1 MPEQVQNIL
10 NKVVDWW
17 KKFNTK
23 QKALLISLTAIVILS
38 LVILSVVMTRPH
50 YISLYDAANTKEASA
65 IKELLD
71 GEGDF
76 DYKVTGTTHFDINA
90 KQESEANMLLGKNN
104 YATNGYNLTQA
115 DLSKVVN
122 GSFSTTEADKQKMY
136 REYLETKLAEDL
148 MAQDLV
154 ESATV
159 SIDIADD
166 DGTLISRMQESSASV
181 SLRLNGPIND
191 SQAYGIARFV
201 ATQIGNNST
210 DKVTIIDQGTSK
222 ILYSGADQD
231 SDLAVL
237 SSQLDE
243 QERRAAA
250 VKAEI
255 KSALAES
262 GLFSN
267 VEVGLNLDMSFDDV
281 EDTIHRYWHNEG
293 MDNGEISS
301 QEIYSAS
308 GTGDA
313 GGVPGTYANGDNT
326 SYYTGGT
333 DGEWSVSNQK
343 TDYKLN
349 EEIKTT
355 KSRGGTINRENCS
368 AAVVAVRNVVYEE
381 DVVRAS
387 GALEETSW
395 EEYKAANADNQLV
408 NDEAE
413 LAAYVSMIAKVV
425 GCEESAVEFL
435 CIEKPIFVDSA
446 GSMARTMTDI
456 LQIALAVLIFALLG
470 FVVFRSTRKQKE
482 AEPEPEL
489 SVEALLESTAA
500 ASQDEELEDIGYAE
514 KSEARILIE
523 RFVDEKPDAAAI
535 LLRNWLNEDWE

>member
-10 NKVVDWW
+10 NRLTEWW

-23 QKALLISLTAIVILS
+23 QKVLLTSLTAIVIIALG
-38 LVILSVVMTRPH
+38 ILAAVMTKPN
-50 YISLYDAANTKEASA
+50 YISLYDAANSKEASA

-71 GEGDF
+71 GEGGF

-90 KQESEANMLLGKNN
+90 KQESEANMLLGRNN

-115 DLSKVVN
+115 DISKVVN
-122 GSFSTTEADKQKMY
+122 GSFSTTEADKQKLY

-148 MAQDLV
+148 MAQDLI

-159 SIDIADD
+159 SLDIADD
-166 DGTLISRMQESSASV
+166 DGTLISRMQESAASV
-181 SLRLNGPIND
+181 SLRLNGPMND

-201 ATQIGNNST
+201 ATQLGNNST
-210 DKVTIIDQGTSK
+210 EKVTILDQSTSK

-231 SDLAVL
+231 SDLALL
-237 SSQLDE
+237 SSQFDE
-243 QERRAAA
+243 QERRAAT
-250 VKAEI
+250 I
-255 KSALAES
+255 KSDIKDALAES

-267 VEVGLNLDMSFDDV
+267 VEVGLNLDMSFEDV
-281 EDTIHRYWHNEG
+281 EDTIHRYWHNDG
-293 MDNGEISS
+293 MDNGEIGT

-308 GTGDA
+308 GTGDV
-313 GGVPGTYANGDNT
+313 GGVPGTFANGDNT

-349 EEIKTT
+349 EEVKTT
-355 KSRGGTINRENCS
+355 VSKGGKVNRENCS
-368 AAVVAVRNVVYEE
+368 AAVVAVRNIVYEE
-381 DVVRAS
+381 DVVKAS
-387 GALEETSW
+387 GDLGDMSW
-395 EEYKAANADNQLV
+395 DEYKAANGDNQLV
-408 NDEAE
+408 ENDEST
-413 LAAYVSMIAKVV
+413 AAYVSMIAKVV
-425 GCEESAVEFL
+425 GCDESAVEFL

-446 GSMARTMTDI
+446 GNGRTVTDI

-482 AEPEPEL
+482 AEVEPEL
-489 SVEALLESTAA
+489 SVEALLESTAME
-500 ASQDEELEDIGYAE
+500 SEDNLEDIGYAE
-514 KSEARILIE
+514 KSDTRLLIE
-523 RFVDEKPDAAAI
+523 KFVDEKPDAAAL